1 MLEKFR
7 TNGPRGHG
15 IMLYLLDHSPKIFSM
30 FIQFYILLYTYVP
43 IYLPIHL
50 SIYIFIC
57 LYIPIYFYTFMYL
70 LIDLATYIFTCLC
83 IFIHLCIYLFS
94 YILCV
99 YIFLHIMYSF
109 IYWLS
114 HTHTSTLCDCKL
126 RGHGLN
132 MRMLQACRAHS
143 VGVSVMSEAVSIK
156 LR

>member
-1 MLEKFR
+1 MGTASSCIYWTIR
-7 TNGPRGHG
+7 
-15 IMLYLLDHSPKIFSM
+15 PKYF
-30 FIQFYILLYTYVP
+30 L
-43 IYLPIHL
+43 
-50 SIYIFIC
+50 C
-57 LYIPIYFYTFMYL
+57 LYIFIYFYTLMYLYIYPFIYLFTFLYVYIFLYICVSMYL